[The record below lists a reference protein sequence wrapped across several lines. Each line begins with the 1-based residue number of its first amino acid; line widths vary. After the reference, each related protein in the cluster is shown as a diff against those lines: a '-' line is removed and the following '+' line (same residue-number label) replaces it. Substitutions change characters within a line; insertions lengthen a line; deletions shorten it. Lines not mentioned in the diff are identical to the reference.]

1 MLCLRGFILKLTE
14 TEIFKIAFLLSY
26 RYVFMWQSLKI
37 SSAFNTLTLKKIF
50 RKTKTFFKKLEN
62 HFLVEKTKTENATL
76 ILNKATTQKPVLR
89 QIEWG
94 VQYRSIIKRGILPVS
109 ISFFWNFCFSERT
122 SYKEL
127 IWCTNCANVNIHTF
141 RKRLSFFEGDFS

>member
-1 MLCLRGFILKLTE
+1 MLCLRCFILKLTE

-62 HFLVEKTKTENATL
+62 RFLVEKTKTENATL
-76 ILNKATTQKPVLR
+76 ILNKATKQKSVLR

-94 VQYRSIIKRGILPVS
+94 VQYRSIIKSGILPVS
-109 ISFFWNFCFSERT
+109 ISYFWNFYFSERT

-127 IWCTNCANVNIHTF
+127 IWCTNYANVHIHTF